1 MTTITA
7 IDTALNM
14 TSFIDFNLM
23 FLPLEG
29 DVGTNM
35 SIMATMEPAF
45 LAFLDRWLP
54 YTGHLVLD

>member
-29 DVGTNM
+29 DVDTNM